1 MKKITALAAAAFAA
15 VTLTATSYAQ
25 ESFQLEPEAPMVVYF
40 DNSDDEYIDA
50 GITAGEPDRMFL
62 ENSVQAEPEDDAA
75 AEDSEKSFTAQ
86 DILKMAGISLCIGLV
101 IALVVCLIMKSC
113 MKTALPKIT
122 ANDYIRKNSF
132 NITRS
137 RDIFIYANVTKKK
150 RPQENKDN
158 K

>member
-1 MKKITALAAAAFAA
+1 M
-15 VTLTATSYAQ
+15 
-25 ESFQLEPEAPMVVYF
+25 
-40 DNSDDEYIDA
+40 
-50 GITAGEPDRMFL
+50 
-62 ENSVQAEPEDDAA
+62 QAEPEDDAA

-113 MKTALPKIT
+113 MKTAVPKIT